1 MNIKNILLSLLF
13 LFVSVNGFAQN
24 KTVVFFAE
32 TLDGI
37 SAKVIQKIGSS
48 DKFCLAACFDENKY
62 IKQNIQNL
70 IDSYKIEP
78 ILNIIEPYFPLIYKE
93 INLNLSMTL
102 NKIKNCE
109 EFFKN
114 YKTIYRKTFSR
125 YKHGLYLKGSAFNDE
140 ILKMFYQY
148 NILWTMAQTEEDS
161 QKGLFLKNGVAL
173 FVPYKNLTTSET
185 KIKQWFN
192 STDNT
197 NVVPIILS
205 SWHIKDEQF
214 MLALINFINKNNT
227 IDVELPINAAFYG
240 YNSKTIKKNISL
252 KILSYVPKEN
262 ILKLYLAN
270 KEIEEYG
277 NTKGNDEIYTIL
289 CDELSSMYSYN
300 VINGI
305 LNNNQNSIKL
315 FDISYTNIFR
325 MLNKKIPN
333 INEFQNII
341 NDKNKLVADD
351 GICKFIKKNNS
362 IVINNDG
369 NVFTMFAVYK
379 NNDYV
384 RFQTDADLT
393 AIDSIDIYIDM
404 NNIAY
409 TGSQKMLKPVNAF
422 VVPEHSWEFAIRI
435 TQQNIYVYKYLADKA
450 ELIETVPNENENSDI
465 KIYSNILKGNPYN
478 WNYQVVAIKSGE
490 VVDFIENKDKKE
502 KQFKSVPLQI
512 NMYNYIN
519 N

>member
-1 MNIKNILLSLLF
+1 MNIKNILITLLF
-13 LFVSVNGFAQN
+13 SFISINCFAQN

-37 SAKVIQKIGSS
+37 SAKVIQKIESS
-48 DKFCLAACFDENKY
+48 DKFCLAAAFDENKY

-78 ILNIIEPYFPLIYKE
+78 MLNIIEPYFSLIYKE
-93 INLNLSMTL
+93 ISLNSSMIF
-102 NKIKNCE
+102 NKTKNCE
-109 EFFKN
+109 DILKN
-114 YKTIYRKTFSR
+114 YKTVYRNTFSR

-140 ILKMFYQY
+140 VLQMFYQY
-148 NILWTMAQTEEDS
+148 NILWTMAQTEDET
-161 QKGLFLKNGVAL
+161 QKGLFLKDGVAL
-173 FVPYKNLTTSET
+173 FVPYKNLTTSDT

-192 STDNT
+192 SAENA
-197 NVVPIILS
+197 NVIPIILS

-227 IDVELPINAAFYG
+227 IDVQLPINAAFYG

-252 KILSYVPKEN
+252 KTLQNIPKEN

-277 NTKGNDEIYTIL
+277 NNKVNDEIYTIL
-289 CDELSSMYSYN
+289 CDELSNMYSYN

-305 LNNNQNSIKL
+305 LNNNKNSIKM

-325 MLNKKIPN
+325 MLNKKLPN
-333 INEFQNII
+333 INEFQNVLV
-341 NDKNKLVADD
+341 DKNNSVIND
-351 GICKFIKKNNS
+351 GICKFIKKNNF
-362 IVINNDG
+362 IVINNES
-369 NVFTMFAVYK
+369 NIFTMFSVYK

-384 RFQTDADLT
+384 RFQTDVDLT
-393 AIDSIDIYIDM
+393 LVDSIDIYIDM

-422 VVPEHSWEFAIRI
+422 VVPEHSWEFAIRV
-435 TQQNIYVYKYLADKA
+435 TQKNIYIYKNLANNA
-450 ELIETVPNENENSDI
+450 ELIENIPNESEKCDI
-465 KIYSNILKGNPYN
+465 KIFSNILKGNPYN
-478 WNYQVVAIKSGE
+478 WNYQVVAIKDGE

-502 KQFKSVPLQI
+502 KMFKSLPLQI
-512 NMYNYIN
+512 NMYNYIS
-519 N
+519 